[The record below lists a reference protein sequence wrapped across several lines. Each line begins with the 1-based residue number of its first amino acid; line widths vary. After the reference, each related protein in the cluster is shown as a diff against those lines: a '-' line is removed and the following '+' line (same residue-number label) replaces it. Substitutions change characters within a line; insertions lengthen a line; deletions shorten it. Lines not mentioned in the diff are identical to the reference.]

1 VPEVLIQLQ
10 NIALTRGKQRILE
23 DISWTIRQGENWAV
37 LGGNGAGK
45 STLLKIVRGDLWPDH
60 HAGSRT
66 YFFEGEATFSPFRS
80 KEKIALIS
88 FEHQAKYWRQEW
100 PLSGRE
106 LLHTGFFGSEL
117 LHQTPTPAQAG
128 QAEDLASHLGLSGLL
143 ESSIQQISQGELR
156 RLLIARALLSKPE
169 ILILDE
175 FCAGLDAFS
184 RGAMLDFLA
193 TLASN
198 GTQLICSTHRREE
211 IIPCLQNV
219 LQLREGKVWSASFQR
234 EGGKAGRPE
243 GAKENEPHKAG
254 RLASHRLNS
263 SLPAFPASGLPVK
276 NSSNQFLLRVQNANV
291 ILDEKI
297 ILHDFNW
304 EMLPGQHWAVI
315 GANGSGKSTFL
326 KMLTGDLWSAR
337 GGHVHRF
344 GKTTF
349 EGLWKLKEKI
359 NLLSHESQA
368 KYHEAVSAREA
379 VASGFFHSVGLGLIE
394 RISDEQKARVDYLL
408 DWLQISHLAERPFQG
423 LSTGEGRKV
432 LLARALVHR
441 PQILLLDEPFDGLDE
456 AARDFMTERFEEL
469 AQAGTHFIFVSHH
482 EADFPGFL
490 THEMHLANG
499 RIVKIHRRDTET
511 QRGI

>member
-1 VPEVLIQLQ
+1 M
-10 NIALTRGKQRILE
+10 
-23 DISWTIRQGENWAV
+23 
-37 LGGNGAGK
+37 
-45 STLLKIVRGDLWPDH
+45 
-60 HAGSRT
+60 
-66 YFFEGEATFSPFRS
+66 
-80 KEKIALIS
+80 
-88 FEHQAKYWRQEW
+88 
-100 PLSGRE
+100 
-106 LLHTGFFGSEL
+106 HTGFFGSEL
-117 LHQTPTPAQAG
+117 LHQTPTPEQTDEAD
-128 QAEDLASHLGLSGLL
+128 DLASHLGLSGLL
-143 ESSIQQISQGELR
+143 EASIQQISQGELR

-175 FCAGLDAFS
+175 FCAGLDAFA

-193 TLASN
+193 TLASS
-198 GTQLICSTHRREE
+198 GTQLVCSTHRREE

-219 LQLREGKVWSASFQR
+219 LQLQNGKVVKEQATGGRKQLLSIPKQSPVPNLQLSASCI
-234 EGGKAGRPE
+234 P
-243 GAKENEPHKAG
+243 
-254 RLASHRLNS
+254 
-263 SLPAFPASGLPVK
+263 
-276 NSSNQFLLRVQNANV
+276 FLLRVQNAHV

-326 KMLTGDLWSAR
+326 KMLTGDLWPAR

-359 NLLSHESQA
+359 NLLSHEAQA
-368 KYHEAVSAREA
+368 KYHEAVTAQEA

-432 LLARALVHR
+432 LLARALVHH

-456 AARDFMTERFEEL
+456 AARDFLTARFAEL
-469 AQAGTHFIFVSHH
+469 VEAGTHFVFVSHH
-482 EADFPGFL
+482 EADFPNFL
-490 THEMHLANG
+490 THEIQLENG
-499 RIVKIHRRDTET
+499 RIVKAGEIKPIEQTNS
-511 QRGI
+511 